1 MRREARGARPSSLPP
16 SLPPAGVDSAR
27 RSGGGGGGRGAR
39 WAAGLGGRGGGGV
52 VLGGGGRER
61 PGRPRR
67 RAKTPGPGTRA
78 FLGHHQQG
86 GPGNRGTGEPG
97 DRGLE
102 SRRAEPWTSAVCSAA
117 LRPPRRAGLRGSCGG
132 GGGCSPKASAPKSR
146 RLPSP
151 TGPVYFPGEST
162 VLNGVDGSRPAPP
175 TPGVLAETCLLNFKG
190 MGPSTWSRALLSR
203 AWESAPGRTIATRPA
218 TLALPRSPP
227 ARRPARR
234 PSYSAV
240 VGTIQL
246 LRPRSPRLRFGR
258 SVTLLS
264 ASHSR
269 SRVPRRSVAAP
280 PVHLFSFGTW
290 ERIGEE
296 HC

>member
-1 MRREARGARPSSLPP
+1 VRREARGARPSSLPP

-39 WAAGLGGRGGGGV
+39 WAAGLGGRGGGGWCSAAKA
-52 VLGGGGRER
+52 GNGRGARGVGLR
-61 PGRPRR
+61 PQAPA
-67 RAKTPGPGTRA
+67 RAPSWATTSKAAP
-78 FLGHHQQG
+78 
-86 GPGNRGTGEPG
+86 GTGEPG

-203 AWESAPGRTIATRPA
+203 AWESAPGRTVATRPA

-234 PSYSAV
+234 PSY
-240 VGTIQL
+240 
-246 LRPRSPRLRFGR
+246 
-258 SVTLLS
+258 
-264 ASHSR
+264 
-269 SRVPRRSVAAP
+269 
-280 PVHLFSFGTW
+280 
-290 ERIGEE
+290 
-296 HC
+296 